1 MLSFVIVPV
10 RQQKTVNLGDDTDT
24 TDAIAEVAGGLTG
37 LIYGCSGEKGIPS
50 KWISQIPRKEWIK
63 KLCNEFENKFKKI

>member
-1 MLSFVIVPV
+1 MAK
-10 RQQKTVNLGDDTDT
+10 KTVNLGDDTDT
-24 TDAIAEVAGGLTG
+24 TDAIAAVAGGLTG

-63 KLCNEFENKFKKI
+63 NYVMNLKINLKNII